1 MNDAGWLIEPFS
13 LFESSIVVF
22 PTTQARQLFHT
33 WMSCEKL
40 NKNLFCHMTML
51 WPQMKFESSFLG
63 VLLVFTE
70 PLSLINFIWF
80 LSFCFVTSHR
90 MCGLVVSLCWKCNR
104 WKRFRKRWKVISY
117 SCPMMWNNNPLWWM
131 DFQEWETD
139 KHIFLSWCHFVIS
152 FCPGKYSKFSLIF
165 LMINSVE
172 H

>member
-63 VLLVFTE
+63 VSLVFTE

-90 MCGLVVSLCWKCNR
+90 MCGLVPLLEMQTMETFSKKVKSNLLFVSDDVEQQSTL
-104 WKRFRKRWKVISY
+104 
-117 SCPMMWNNNPLWWM
+117 M
-131 DFQEWETD
+131 DGFSRMRNWQT
-139 KHIFLSWCHFVIS
+139 HFLIVMPFCDFLFAPENIQS
-152 FCPGKYSKFSLIF
+152 FP
-165 LMINSVE
+165 
-172 H
+172 